1 MSKSRPSLSLPVDTR
16 QLRVDQGAHC
26 LLLGEKED
34 LGSFHRDAPLS
45 PEGQS
50 DFGMDVEPSSECQ
63 HGFHIDM
70 ELSQDQDDFGMD
82 EPPLPECQDNLGMY
96 AGHSPES
103 RHSFGM
109 DGSPSPSRKYG
120 FDMSASHSPSSQCS
134 FSMNASPSPSS
145 QHSFG
150 MDTSPSP
157 QASPSSKHSFGMGAL
172 PSPNAQADFDLEA
185 ALSHEVQDQGTDP
198 ELPKEDGAIGVK
210 ALQLQEAQEF
220 GISSPPAQVDNLGMY
235 FPPPTEADEPS
246 SNPPARRESHVHLL

>member
-1 MSKSRPSLSLPVDTR
+1 MSCPSPSLPVDAR

-34 LGSFHRDAPLS
+34 LGSFRGDAPLS

-50 DFGMDVEPSSECQ
+50 DFGMDVEPSSEGQ
-63 HGFHIDM
+63 HVRVDV
-70 ELSQDQDDFGMD
+70 ELLQDQDDSGMD
-82 EPPLPECQDNLGMY
+82 EPLLPECQDNLGMY

-103 RHSFGM
+103 QHSFGM

-120 FDMSASHSPSSQCS
+120 FDMCTSHSPSSQCS
-134 FSMNASPSPSS
+134 FGMDASPSPSS

-185 ALSHEVQDQGTDP
+185 ALSCEVQDQGTDP
-198 ELPKEDGAIGVK
+198 ELPKEDGAIRVE

-235 FPPPTEADEPS
+235 FPPPTEADEPR
-246 SNPPARRESHVHLL
+246 SNPPARCESHVHLL